1 MIERHVTI
9 ITILLALLFAIPASA
24 GDRDAYGDILRRG
37 TLRVGVSKD
46 YPPLNFNAG
55 ERGVEIEMA
64 RRLASF
70 LGARLEIVPLNVDEY
85 AKAIEDKRV
94 DMVIAGFSRNLSRA
108 RKIWFSEPYLAV
120 TPGVLA
126 SDRSL
131 PRTRMGDTFE
141 EPPFR
146 TLWDLVRVPGFK
158 IAVKSGTVYE
168 QLLESEFP
176 NMPRVPVGTNEEGL
190 DLLKK
195 GEVNGFIHDSL
206 YLEYVYLHEPGI
218 RGTHVF
224 LQGGGRTERICV
236 GLPFGDPVL
245 KTQVDTFIL
254 EILRIGMLDKLLK
267 EYGGAR

>member
-9 ITILLALLFAIPASA
+9 IGIILAMLFAIPASA

-55 ERGVEIEMA
+55 EKGLEIEMA

-70 LGARLEIVPLNVDEY
+70 LGARLETVPLNVGEY
-85 AKAIEDKRV
+85 AKAIEEKRV
-94 DMVIAGFSRNLSRA
+94 DMVIAGFSRDLTRA
-108 RKIWFSEPYLAV
+108 RRIWFSEPYLSV
-120 TPGVLA
+120 TPGVIA
-126 SDRSL
+126 SSRSL
-131 PRTRMGDTFE
+131 PRTRLGDTFE

-146 TLWDLVRVPGFK
+146 TLWDLVRVPGFR
-158 IAVKSGTVYE
+158 IAVKNGSVYE
-168 QLLESEFP
+168 KLLESEFP
-176 NMPRVPVGTNEEGL
+176 NMPRVQVMTNGEGL

-224 LQGGGRTERICV
+224 LQGGGRMERICV

-254 EILRIGMLDKLLK
+254 EIVRTGMIDRWLK
-267 EYGGAR
+267 EYGGAK